1 MKKLIF
7 FIFLIIISIISS
19 AQIISD
25 TKHNTILY
33 VSDGVIKNKLN
44 IKIATYTDSTIS
56 NYTGIEFVRILSNN
70 DILDKNRG
78 IVGKI
83 LNNKIIDQKGK
94 ILGYIHQEF
103 GYVTD
108 ANKKIIMYLDESINQ
123 EIAILLIFFYPEL
136 G

>member
-1 MKKLIF
+1 MKK
-7 FIFLIIISIISS
+7 IIILFLTLFISIVST
-19 AQIISD
+19 AQIITD

-33 VSDGVIKNKLN
+33 VSDGVIKNRLK

-70 DILDKNRG
+70 DILDKDKG

-94 ILGYIHQEF
+94 ILGHIHQEF
-103 GYVTD
+103 GYTTD
-108 ANKKIIMYLDESINQ
+108 ANKKIIMYLDESINWKV
-123 EIAILLIFFYPEL
+123 AAMLIFFYPEL
-136 G
+136 R